1 MAIQFPPSRASR
13 TPEAAGALAGTVM
26 NLISHPSAQ
35 STAESCADCAR
46 LHGCDACFEELVRRF
61 QSPLLHFLTRRV
73 GSRQDAEDLLQE
85 TFLAVFRNLER
96 YRSTWRFST
105 WLFTIANRLA
115 ISSRRRRRLP
125 SGATGQLAVVAR
137 GGDPSANAQDNEM
150 RSTLWDA
157 VQQILDPDAFTAV
170 WLSYVESMPADEIGR
185 VLGRSTNAVRIL
197 LHRAR
202 ARLAERLETTGDLS
216 GGAL

>member
-1 MAIQFPPSRASR
+1 MSAVRHPPAHH
-13 TPEAAGALAGTVM
+13 TPEA
-26 NLISHPSAQ
+26 
-35 STAESCADCAR
+35 CADCAR

-73 GSRQDAEDLLQE
+73 GSRQDAEDLVQE
-85 TFLAVFRNLER
+85 TFLAAYRNLGR
-96 YRSTWRFST
+96 YESAWRFST

-125 SGATGQLAVVAR
+125 SGASGQLAGVVRAS
-137 GGDPSANAQDNEM
+137 DPLANAQDAEM

-157 VQQILDPDAFTAV
+157 VQEILDPDAFTAV
-170 WLSYVESMPADEIGR
+170 WLSYVESMPADDIGR
-185 VLGRSTNAVRIL
+185 VLGRNANAVRIL

-202 ARLAERLETTGDLS
+202 ARLAERLEPT
-216 GGAL
+216 